1 MRLRQAG
8 PGPNT
13 SSSPVTR
20 LIQIALHSSRRGP
33 WAGSVVSKE
42 KERALTL
49 VQYQAQIQ
57 GPISSE
63 HPWDHQEYG
72 RIKHGQ
78 LLGDPW
84 GTAGPDWQAFSAIVE

>member
-1 MRLRQAG
+1 M
-8 PGPNT
+8 
-13 SSSPVTR
+13 TR

-33 WAGSVVSKE
+33 WAGRWLAKR
-42 KERALTL
+42 ERALTL

-63 HPWDHQEYG
+63 DPWDHQDYG

-78 LLGDPW
+78 LLGDGW
-84 GTAGPDWQAFSAIVE
+84 GTAGPDWQAFSPTACHC